1 MLVIDQR
8 ARKGF
13 SMEGSVGR
21 LHVIAGCMSSGKTG
35 ELIRLLSRHAVTGD
49 SIVIYK
55 HAVDSRD
62 GDKAR
67 SRLGTEMEARVVVR
81 AEEIDSDGC
90 RVVAI
95 EEGQFF
101 GDELADVVRRLLAD
115 GRLVYVTGLNQD
127 FRGEPFGVMPA
138 VMSLADEM
146 SLLTAICQGC
156 HGVATRTQRVIDGE
170 PAPWDSPLI
179 LVGGADYYEARCPD
193 CHDVPGRPEA
203 FVAGT
208 RRGESA

>member
-1 MLVIDQR
+1 MS
-8 ARKGF
+8 AGA
-13 SMEGSVGR
+13 GR

-49 SIVIYK
+49 SILIYK

-67 SRLGTEMEARVVVR
+67 SRLGTEMEARVVER
-81 AEEIDSDGC
+81 AADIDADGC

-101 GDELADVVRRLLAD
+101 GPDLAPVVRGLLAQ

-127 FRGEPFGVMPA
+127 FRGEPFGVMPTLMA
-138 VMSLADEM
+138 LADEL
-146 SLLTAICQGC
+146 SLLTAICQKC
-156 HGVATRTQRVIDGE
+156 HGVGTRTQRIIDGE

-179 LVGGADYYEARCPD
+179 LVGGGDFYEARCPV
-193 CHDVPGRPEA
+193 CHEVPGRPA
-203 FVAGT
+203 SPSAAAGS
-208 RRGESA
+208 R

>member
-1 MLVIDQR
+1 M
-8 ARKGF
+8 A
-13 SMEGSVGR
+13 GSVGR

-62 GDKAR
+62 GCMAR
-67 SRLGTEMEARVVVR
+67 SRLGTEMEARVVSGP
-81 AEEIDSDGC
+81 EEIAADGC

-101 GDELADVVRRLLAD
+101 GDGLTPVVRRLIAE
-115 GRLVYVTGLNQD
+115 GAHVYVTGLNQD
-127 FRGEPFGVMPA
+127 FRGEPFGVMP
-138 VMSLADEM
+138 VLMSLADEL
-146 SLLTAICQGC
+146 SLLTAICQKC
-156 HGVATRTQRVIDGE
+156 HGVGTRTQRIIDGK

-179 LVGGADYYEARCPD
+179 LVGGGDFYEARCPD
-193 CHDVPGRPEA
+193 CHEVPGRPA
-203 FVAGT
+203 D
-208 RRGESA
+208 